1 MIFCFIANLSV
12 NKQHSVHPTALRNR
26 FSFIFREKIK
36 MVIFILCDNVFLQF
50 IQVLAICCGLQL
62 FVADVGMLL
71 TDVG

>member
-1 MIFCFIANLSV
+1 
-12 NKQHSVHPTALRNR
+12 
-26 FSFIFREKIK
+26 